1 MIEQIFKI
9 ICMGLALYFFYYLH
23 KKFRNKVFSY
33 VNQYSK
39 NDCFIN
45 IGENKLQIKLYND
58 DMYLMSQNFRE
69 RCYKKL
75 FKNKNIIKSNDELSI
90 VNDKIKLNNI
100 DLDVFD
106 QDVKKGEIYYK
117 DKDGQNLSIALK
129 DKKEKCIVFG
139 KVITDNFDKIDIDDN
154 TIINNMGIIN

>member
-39 NDCFIN
+39 NNCFIN
-45 IGENKLQIKLYND
+45 IGKNKLEIKLYDD

-69 RCYKKL
+69 RCYKNL
-75 FKNKNIIKSNDELSI
+75 FKNKKIIKSNDELSI

-106 QDVKKGEIYYK
+106 QEVKKGEIY
-117 DKDGQNLSIALK
+117 
-129 DKKEKCIVFG
+129 
-139 KVITDNFDKIDIDDN
+139 
-154 TIINNMGIIN
+154 